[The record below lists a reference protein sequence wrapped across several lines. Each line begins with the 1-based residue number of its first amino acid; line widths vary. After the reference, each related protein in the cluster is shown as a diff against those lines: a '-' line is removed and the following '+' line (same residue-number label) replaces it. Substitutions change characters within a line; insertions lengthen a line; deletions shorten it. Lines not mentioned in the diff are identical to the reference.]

1 MNIVR
6 PRGKEY
12 LLLAGL
18 TIAAI
23 IVNGYHPAIEDAEI
37 YTPGI
42 LKVLHPSLFPYNV
55 EFFESHARM
64 TFFPQLIAGS
74 MRVTRLPLSAAFLT
88 WHFFSIFLLLLGCWR
103 IASLC
108 FEEKHAAWC
117 GVALVGSLLSIPVA
131 GTRLFLMDP
140 YFTTRSLSAP
150 GALLGV
156 AGALEEKYL
165 AAATWILFTAAIHP
179 LMAVFAAVYV
189 GIILLLKFRT
199 KSSGAAASVAALPQQ
214 LFPPATSEYREILQ
228 TRPYF
233 FLSNWAWYEWLGL
246 LAPFALLAWFA
257 RVGRR
262 YALGPM
268 NLACRAL
275 VLYGSLF
282 FATALIV
289 SRPGRFENLAE
300 IQPLRYLHLLYILMF
315 LFIGGLL
322 GKFVLQ
328 RQTWRWAA
336 LFVPL
341 CAGMAYAQQETSPAT
356 AHLELPGRASGNPWV
371 QAFEWIRVNTPEDAY
386 FALNP
391 KHMALPG
398 EDQHGFR
405 AIAQRSMLAD
415 AVKDS
420 GAASMFPALAGKW
433 KEQAKAQEGWGK
445 FQYQDFLR
453 LNQRYGVDWVV
464 VERPGAAGLVCPYA
478 NELLLVCR
486 IE

>member
-1 MNIVR
+1 MNRVR
-6 PRGKEY
+6 PRRKDY

-18 TIAAI
+18 AIAAI
-23 IVNGYHPAIEDAEI
+23 LVHGYHPAIEDAEI

-42 LKVLHPSLFPYNV
+42 LKVLRPSLFPYNA

-64 TFFPQLIAGS
+64 TLFPQLIAAS
-74 MRVTRLPLSAAFLT
+74 IRVTHMPLGAALFA
-88 WHFFSIFLLLLGCWR
+88 WHFFSIFLLLRGCWR

-108 FEEKHAAWC
+108 FEEKHAVWC

-156 AGALEEKYL
+156 ASALEGKYF
-165 AAATWILFTAAIHP
+165 AAAIWILFTAAMHP
-179 LMAVFAAVYV
+179 LMAVFAAAYV
-189 GIILLLKFRT
+189 GIILLLKFRA
-199 KSSGAAASVAALPQQ
+199 KSASAAASAAAFPQQ
-214 LFPPATSEYREILQ
+214 MFPPVTAEYREILE

-233 FLSNWAWYEWLGL
+233 FLTNWAWYEWLGL
-246 LAPFALLAWFA
+246 LAPFAILAWFA
-257 RVGRR
+257 RIARR
-262 YALGPM
+262 HALGPM
-268 NLACRAL
+268 NVACRAL
-275 VLYGSLF
+275 VIYGAVF
-282 FATALIV
+282 FAMALAI

-328 RQTWRWAA
+328 RKAWRWAA

-341 CAGMAYAQQETSPAT
+341 CAGMAYAQQEISPAT
-356 AHLELPGRASGNPWV
+356 PHLEIPGRASGNPWV
-371 QAFEWIRVNTPEDAY
+371 QAFEWIRANTPENAY

-391 KHMALPG
+391 KHMVLPG

-420 GAASMFPALAGKW
+420 GAASMFPALSRKW
-433 KEQAKAQEGWGK
+433 KGQAKAQEGWEK
-445 FQYQDFLR
+445 FQREDFLR
-453 LNQRYGVDWVV
+453 LNQRYGIDWVV
-464 VERPGAAGLVCPYA
+464 VERPSVPGLVCPYA

-486 IE
+486 VE

>member
-1 MNIVR
+1 LNRVR
-6 PRGKEY
+6 PRGKDY

-23 IVNGYHPAIEDAEI
+23 AVHGYHPAIEDAEI

-42 LKVLHPSLFPYNV
+42 LKLLQPSLFPYNV

-64 TFFPQLIAGS
+64 TLFPQLIAGS
-74 MRVTRLPLSAAFLT
+74 LRLTHLPFSTALLA
-88 WHFFSIFLLLLGCWR
+88 WHFVSLFLLLLGCWR

-108 FEEKHAAWC
+108 FDEDHAAWC
-117 GVALVGSLLSIPVA
+117 GVVLVGSLLSIPIA

-150 GALLGV
+150 GAVLGV
-156 AGALEEKYL
+156 AAALEEKYFAGVL
-165 AAATWILFTAAIHP
+165 WILFTAAIHP
-179 LMAVFAAVYV
+179 LMAVFAAVYA
-189 GIILLLKFRT
+189 GIILLLKFRA
-199 KSSGAAASVAALPQQ
+199 KSASAAASAAALPMK
-214 LFPPATSEYREILQ
+214 LFPPVTSEYREILQ
-228 TRPYF
+228 SRPYF
-233 FLSNWAWYEWLGL
+233 FLTNWTWYEWLGL
-246 LAPFALLAWFA
+246 LAPFAMFAWFA
-257 RVGRR
+257 RIARR

-275 VLYGSLF
+275 EFYGAVF
-282 FATALIV
+282 FAAALII
-289 SRPGRFENLAE
+289 SRPGRFENFAE
-300 IQPLRYLHLLYILMF
+300 IQPLRCLHLVYILMF

-322 GKFVLQ
+322 GKFVLR
-328 RQTWRWAA
+328 RQIWRWAV

-341 CAGMAYAQQETSPAT
+341 CAGMAYAQLKISPAT
-356 AHLELPGRASGNPWV
+356 VHLEIPGRASGNPWV

-391 KHMALPG
+391 KYMWLRG

-405 AIAQRSMLAD
+405 AIAQRSRLAD
-415 AVKDS
+415 AAKDS

-433 KEQAKAQEGWGK
+433 KEQAKAQEGWET
-445 FQYQDFLR
+445 FRYEDFLR
-453 LNQRYGVDWVV
+453 LNQRYGVGWVV
-464 VERPGAAGLVCPYA
+464 VERPGAAGLVCPYG